1 MKRSVVAVAVF
12 GVGAACL
19 SLAAQQP
26 AALPPVRD
34 IQQLRDNL

>member
-12 GVGAACL
+12 GVGAACP
-19 SLAAQQP
+19 LAAQQP